1 MYTIKLSK
9 SGKKHVKLAAVYA
22 TERLVFTRNFS
33 EPQNPRFIIKSGFN
47 SRAGYNGARTVV
59 KSGLGKIILKFHEPL
74 QRYLLTCQANSAILG
89 RFFGT
94 GQQQL

>member
-47 SRAGYNGARTVV
+47 SRAGYDGAHTVV
-59 KSGLGKIILKFHEPL
+59 EL
-74 QRYLLTCQANSAILG
+74 QKQKTHSTQK
-89 RFFGT
+89 
-94 GQQQL
+94 